1 MTISL
6 QHSINVK
13 ASPAKVYQ
21 ALSNLDQ
28 IARWHC
34 GQVNGEVAI
43 GQTLTL
49 ESDEGPTFTWTTREL
64 IPNSKIVQECTQGPG
79 SSTGKALT
87 FQLRES
93 GQHTSIELSHDG
105 WDPADLHLPRC
116 NTHWGHVLHR
126 LKAYVDQ

>member
-21 ALSNLDQ
+21 ALTNLDQ

-64 IPNSKIVQECTQGPG
+64 IPNSKIV
-79 SSTGKALT
+79 
-87 FQLRES
+87 
-93 GQHTSIELSHDG
+93 
-105 WDPADLHLPRC
+105 
-116 NTHWGHVLHR
+116 
-126 LKAYVDQ
+126 